1 MGNVQRAEGEDKPYA
16 EILNRIRIGQ
26 LHEDDIA
33 KLKTRVR
40 PRNHP
45 DLKEVHLYIVPTRKA
60 CSKYNRD
67 YLNSLDGDEIQ
78 IKARHYH
85 STQKTFKPFIE
96 KKEGAIGT
104 TAFQDELKLKIGS
117 NIIII
122 HNIDTSDGLT
132 NGQFGKLVH
141 IINSKDGEADKL
153 IVKLQMK
160 EAGIKNRRNY
170 PGLAVKYPEC
180 VVIERVTIIY
190 GIRKKGGAVGST
202 ATLVQFPVKLAY
214 TITAHK
220 IQGQTIP
227 KPLKVGFDIDSIFEE
242 AQGYDVMLSRVQELK
257 QVYIL
262 NKFNPKKLYPSQ
274 KALRELERMNMEQRN
289 R

>member
-1 MGNVQRAEGEDKPYA
+1 MHVYGNSFTNVISTGEDKPYA

-45 DLKEVHLYIVPTRKA
+45 DLKNVHLYIVPTRKA

-122 HNIDTSDGLT
+122 HCSSSANRSSFDGVSCD
-132 NGQFGKLVH
+132 F
-141 IINSKDGEADKL
+141 
-153 IVKLQMK
+153 
-160 EAGIKNRRNY
+160 
-170 PGLAVKYPEC
+170 
-180 VVIERVTIIY
+180 
-190 GIRKKGGAVGST
+190 
-202 ATLVQFPVKLAY
+202 
-214 TITAHK
+214 
-220 IQGQTIP
+220 
-227 KPLKVGFDIDSIFEE
+227 
-242 AQGYDVMLSRVQELK
+242 
-257 QVYIL
+257 
-262 NKFNPKKLYPSQ
+262 
-274 KALRELERMNMEQRN
+274 
-289 R
+289 